1 MKKTVVLAVDD
12 EEFNLDLIE
21 LALSENPDFEILKAR
36 NGKEALEVLK
46 TNNVDVILL
55 DLAMP
60 VMNGIE
66 VLKHLKS
73 DEKYARI
80 PVIVITANA
89 EEKNRALELGANDF
103 LAKPIDVEELRLRT
117 LNHSKL
123 KKYQDLL
130 EKTNIILEQKVKER
144 TKQLREALELLKEA
158 EYETA
163 LRLGMACEFRDTET
177 GMHIKRVSLF
187 SKHLASLA
195 GLSEEEQ
202 ELILRA
208 SPLHDIG
215 KIGIPD
221 SVLLKPGRLTKEEFE
236 IIKKHTLIGGELLKG
251 TEKFPVLRT
260 ARIIALQHH
269 ERWDGKGYPYGLKEN
284 EIHIFG
290 RIVAIADVFDALTSK
305 RVYKPPMPVEKAIEI
320 MKEGRGTQFDPDLL
334 DVFLKNVED
343 FIKIKEDFPDTQQSH
358 LVSICKSLRGEH
370 S

>member
-1 MKKTVVLAVDD
+1 M
-12 EEFNLDLIE
+12 
-21 LALSENPDFEILKAR
+21 
-36 NGKEALEVLK
+36 
-46 TNNVDVILL
+46 DVILL
-55 DLAMP
+55 DIAMP

-236 IIKKHTLIGGELLKG
+236 IIKKTHFNRRRTPKG
-251 TEKFPVLRT
+251 NAK
-260 ARIIALQHH
+260 
-269 ERWDGKGYPYGLKEN
+269 
-284 EIHIFG
+284 
-290 RIVAIADVFDALTSK
+290 
-305 RVYKPPMPVEKAIEI
+305 
-320 MKEGRGTQFDPDLL
+320 
-334 DVFLKNVED
+334 
-343 FIKIKEDFPDTQQSH
+343 
-358 LVSICKSLRGEH
+358 VSRFANSANNCS
-370 S
+370 STP

>member
-1 MKKTVVLAVDD
+1 MEKTVVLAVDD

-130 EKTNIILEQKVKER
+130 EKTNII
-144 TKQLREALELLKEA
+144 
-158 EYETA
+158 
-163 LRLGMACEFRDTET
+163 
-177 GMHIKRVSLF
+177 
-187 SKHLASLA
+187 
-195 GLSEEEQ
+195 
-202 ELILRA
+202 
-208 SPLHDIG
+208 
-215 KIGIPD
+215 
-221 SVLLKPGRLTKEEFE
+221 
-236 IIKKHTLIGGELLKG
+236 
-251 TEKFPVLRT
+251 
-260 ARIIALQHH
+260 
-269 ERWDGKGYPYGLKEN
+269 
-284 EIHIFG
+284 
-290 RIVAIADVFDALTSK
+290 
-305 RVYKPPMPVEKAIEI
+305 
-320 MKEGRGTQFDPDLL
+320 
-334 DVFLKNVED
+334 
-343 FIKIKEDFPDTQQSH
+343 
-358 LVSICKSLRGEH
+358 
-370 S
+370 